1 MDVMRLTNAP
11 HYTLPDHE
19 DVIARRLQGGEA
31 TSLNF
36 AMVGHSVLRPGGIVP
51 MGAGPVG
58 KVYVV
63 TEGTLVII
71 QADGGRHVLEVGDS
85 VFILPNEARAVANE
99 SKIPATMIVITPA
112 PAS

>member
-1 MDVMRLTNAP
+1 
-11 HYTLPDHE
+11 
-19 DVIARRLQGGEA
+19 
-31 TSLNF
+31 
-36 AMVGHSVLRPGGIVP
+36 

-99 SKIPATMIVITPA
+99 SKTPA
-112 PAS
+112 DDDRHNPHSLIVTTLDVS